1 MGGFISRPKPAPRPE
16 PRPEPK
22 PIAKPIVETKAEAKY
37 DDKKRRG
44 RRSTIL
50 TSASG
55 VSEERIYFH
64 NWGGTLHGHSRHHTG
79 TWDPGNNVYVNS
91 AGWVTLRLLAGS
103 YRGYVIDLVQHAWYN
118 TRDITIRS
126 YQTSNSSSI

>member
-22 PIAKPIVETKAEAKY
+22 PIAKPIVETKAKAKY

-55 VSEERIYFH
+55 VSEELELAKKTLL
-64 NWGGTLHGHSRHHTG
+64 GG
-79 TWDPGNNVYVNS
+79 
-91 AGWVTLRLLAGS
+91 
-103 YRGYVIDLVQHAWYN
+103 
-118 TRDITIRS
+118 
-126 YQTSNSSSI
+126 

>member
-1 MGGFISRPKPAPRPE
+1 MGGFISRPKPKPA

-22 PIAKPIVETKAEAKY
+22 PEPKPIVQTKQDTKY

-55 VSEERIYFH
+55 VSEELELAKKTLL
-64 NWGGTLHGHSRHHTG
+64 GG
-79 TWDPGNNVYVNS
+79 
-91 AGWVTLRLLAGS
+91 
-103 YRGYVIDLVQHAWYN
+103 
-118 TRDITIRS
+118 
-126 YQTSNSSSI
+126 

>member
-1 MGGFISRPKPAPRPE
+1 MGGFISRPKPRPE

-22 PIAKPIVETKAEAKY
+22 PEPKPIVQTKQDTKY

-55 VSEERIYFH
+55 VSEELELAKKTLL
-64 NWGGTLHGHSRHHTG
+64 GG
-79 TWDPGNNVYVNS
+79 
-91 AGWVTLRLLAGS
+91 
-103 YRGYVIDLVQHAWYN
+103 
-118 TRDITIRS
+118 
-126 YQTSNSSSI
+126 